1 MQAKMASLMQLA
13 KVSKADATK
22 KALAA
27 VPNGTLKEDAELEKE
42 NGKLVWS
49 FDISKPG
56 TSTIT
61 EVMVDAV
68 TGSIVSIEQES
79 AKDQKKE
86 ASADKKEKGW

>member
-1 MQAKMASLMQLA
+1 MQLA

-27 VPNGTLKEDAELEKE
+27 VPNGTFKEDAELEKE

-68 TGSIVSIEQES
+68 TESIVSIEQES